1 MDCKVN
7 YTTLV
12 NILRVNHHRKDGNT
26 FQRYAI
32 ISDTHSI
39 FLDEKA
45 FDIFLSIYK
54 ENDFTHL
61 IINGDLLDFPTLSEH
76 KQKIARL
83 RPEVLDTYC
92 LEDEIDYVKEVIL
105 DPLHRLKPSVKIMV
119 RLGNHEERFINPT
132 KDNARALSEILA
144 VSRWSKSTQLEDI
157 LELKK
162 FNAFL
167 SYNGIDRIHNTFSLI
182 HGVKTSE
189 GTARANLK
197 KYGCGT
203 SGHSHRANSYLES
216 HLEGVRGWWESGCLR
231 TLRDIEYL
239 PRGEIPNWQQAFL
252 TLAIRPSGWFSC
264 QTHLIVDHKCLFS
277 GVLYD

>member
-1 MDCKVN
+1 MG
-7 YTTLV
+7 YLV
-12 NILRVNHHRKDGNT
+12 HRSHHNFD
-26 FQRYAI
+26 RYAI
-32 ISDTHSI
+32 ISDLHSL

-45 FDIFLSIYK
+45 FGIFLNIYK
-54 ENDFTHL
+54 ENHFTHL
-61 IINGDLLDFPTLSEH
+61 IINGDICDFPTLSEH
-76 KQKIARL
+76 KQRIAQL
-83 RPEVLDTYC
+83 RPDLLDTYS
-92 LEDEIDYVKEVIL
+92 LEDEIDYAKEAIL
-105 DPLHRLKPSVKIMV
+105 APLHRIKPNVKIMV
-119 RLGNHEERFINPT
+119 RLGNHEERFINPS
-132 KDNARALSEILA
+132 KENARALSEILT
-144 VSRWSKSTQLEDI
+144 VSRWTKSTQLEDI

-167 SYNGIDRIHNTFSLI
+167 SYNGVDRIHNTFSLI
-182 HGVKTSE
+182 HGVSTQES
-189 GTARANLK
+189 ASRLNLK

-216 HLEGVRGWWESGCLR
+216 YIGGVRGWWESGCFR

-264 QTHLIVDHKCLFS
+264 QTHLIVDHKCLFN